1 VVVGI
6 GIDLCDVGRM
16 RRALTGRSG
25 ARFVARVFTDA
36 ERSYCEA
43 RRAARIE
50 SYAARFAAKEAA
62 MKALGTGWGKG
73 VGWHDVEVVAVRG
86 EAPALRLHGGAAR
99 RARAQRVARW
109 LVTLTHTT
117 TIAAAC
123 VVAEGPVTRRAVGA
137 GRAAPPPRRRR

>member
-1 VVVGI
+1 MVVGI
-6 GIDLCDVGRM
+6 GIDLCDVARM
-16 RRALTGRSG
+16 RRALAGPTG
-25 ARFVARVFTDA
+25 ARFVSRVFTEV
-36 ERSYCEA
+36 EREYCEA

-99 RARAQRVARW
+99 RARAQRVTRW
-109 LVTLTHTT
+109 LVTLTHTE

-123 VVAEGPVTRRAVGA
+123 VVAEGPVTRRAAGA